1 MIEKMIKYGYKILIF
16 ISVLNF
22 ASCRK
27 ASKEVLTQKALKQ
40 LIYKSDDVAPILK
53 ANFQEDVL
61 SKLSLSLDNSQIRL
75 LAKQIDNNKPLAK
88 LLNDNPKKINVWNFL
103 SHSKY
108 SNEIDA
114 INYFSNLPKNQ
125 FILKT
130 TDDVGEIIDVN
141 SGNVLAKVSDEII
154 LVTKLN
160 KNPFLNLKNSAPK
173 AVYKIKSTLYS
184 TDDLGRVNN
193 VKTPLLKINKNT
205 VNIID
210 EGEHILSSKFGGV
223 NLGINKSFLSIN
235 DFKQLNTDWHLAL
248 VNRKKISEV
257 NIKPLYSDKSGIPDA
272 FNVSYYDGQTRILK
286 HIPNSLKKTN
296 QDVFEQMK
304 RPAIGK
310 HIDGRT
316 ATKLFPKDITLK
328 GNKLFYN
335 GMEFAKIDAKTKTIL
350 VDRRAALKN
359 GINPL
364 LSHPKLLENYK
375 YVVKDG
381 KNTHIF
387 KTDNFGRVYETEH
400 TIIEKVNYRKKSS
413 QMNSQITNE
422 QNNAKLYG
430 DEISS
435 KQKYNNLTKTQHG
448 SLSDEGGH
456 LLADSAGGIPE
467 SINMTSQAYKVNHNS
482 IWRGFEK
489 KTALAVENGDVVIV
503 KNRQLYSDN
512 SRRSSGAVIDL
523 QINGKSEQFTF
534 DNINNTLKD
543 IQ

>member
-1 MIEKMIKYGYKILIF
+1 MKKYGYKILIF

-61 SKLSLSLDNSQIRL
+61 SKLSLSLDNSQIKL

-160 KNPFLNLKNSAPK
+160 KNPFLNLKNFAPK

-184 TDDLGRVNN
+184 IDDLGRVNN

-235 DFKQLNTDWHLAL
+235 DFKQLNSDWHLAL

-316 ATKLFPKDITLK
+316 TTKLFPKDITLK

-335 GMEFAKIDAKTKTIL
+335 GKEFASIDAKTKTIL

-400 TIIEKVNYRKKSS
+400 NIKEIVSKSR
-413 QMNSQITNE
+413 NVVE

-430 DEISS
+430 DEVSS
-435 KQKYNNLTKTQHG
+435 KTTIKNLTNKQHQK
-448 SLSDEGGH
+448 LSDEGGH
-456 LLADSAGGIPE
+456 FLADSAGGIPE
-467 SINMTSQAYKVNHNS
+467 SINITSQAYKVNHS
-482 IWRGFEK
+482 SKWRGLENNILTSVK
-489 KTALAVENGDVVIV
+489 NGDVVIV

-512 SRRSSGAVIDL
+512 SRRSSGAIIDL

>member
-1 MIEKMIKYGYKILIF
+1 MIEKMKKYGYKILIL
-16 ISVLNF
+16 ICVLNF
-22 ASCRK
+22 SSCRK
-27 ASKEVLTQKALKQ
+27 ASKVILTQKALKQ

-53 ANFQEDVL
+53 ANFQENVL
-61 SKLSLSLDNSQIRL
+61 STLSLSLDNSQIKL
-75 LAKQIDNNKPLAK
+75 LAKQIDNNKPLAR
-88 LLNDNPKKINVWNFL
+88 LLNNNPNTISVWNFL

-108 SNEIDA
+108 SNDVDVIK
-114 INYFSNLPKNQ
+114 YFNNIPDNK
-125 FILKT
+125 FTLKT
-130 TDDVGEIIDVN
+130 SKGKSEIIDVN
-141 SGNVLAKVSDEII
+141 SGNVLAELSDEFI
-154 LVTKLN
+154 LVTKLEN
-160 KNPFLNLKNSAPK
+160 NPFLNLERFAPK
-173 AVYKIKSTLYS
+173 TVYKLESNFYDI
-184 TDDLGRVNN
+184 DDLGRVYN
-193 VKTPLLKINKNT
+193 VKSPLLKLNKNAL
-205 VNIID
+205 NLLD
-210 EGEHILSSKFGGV
+210 EGQHILSTRFGGV
-223 NLGINKSFLSIN
+223 NLGINKSSLSVDN
-235 DFKQLNTDWHLAL
+235 FKQINSDWQSALNS
-248 VNRKKISEV
+248 RKKISEV
-257 NIKPLYSDKSGIPDA
+257 NIKALYSDKTGIPDA
-272 FNVSYYDGQTRILK
+272 FNISYYNEKIRVIK
-286 HIPNSLKKTN
+286 HIPNNFKKTY
-296 QDVFEQMK
+296 QDVFEQIK

-316 ATKLFPKDITLK
+316 ATKLFPKDITLNR
-328 GNKLFYN
+328 NKLFYN
-335 GMEFAKIDAKTKTIL
+335 GKEFASIDAKTKTIL

-400 TIIEKVNYRKKSS
+400 NIKEIVSKSR
-413 QMNSQITNE
+413 NVVE

-435 KQKYNNLTKTQHG
+435 KTTIKNLTNKQHQK
-448 SLSDEGGH
+448 LSDEGGH
-456 LLADSAGGIPE
+456 FLADSAGGIPE
-467 SINMTSQAYKVNHNS
+467 SINITSQAYKVNHS
-482 IWRGFEK
+482 SKWRGLENNIVTSVK
-489 KTALAVENGDVVIV
+489 NGDVVIV